1 LENSSEWK
9 CLCFNWQSQEC
20 EKSQALMDQACNLSY
35 LKGWDWEDNG
45 LRPAQARSS
54 WESISKITTAKKT
67 GSLAWVAENL
77 LWKHEVQNQ
86 VPSKK
91 KKKKVCEKTISRP
104 GENICKSNILR
115 TCIDKYINNPY
126 KLIKRLCNYNM
137 NEESE

>member
-1 LENSSEWK
+1 MRVYLQNNHSKKDWKFGLSGGEPALKAWSSK
-9 CLCFNWQSQEC
+9 PSP
-20 EKSQALMDQACNLSY
+20 
-35 LKGWDWEDNG
+35 LK
-45 LRPAQARSS
+45 
-54 WESISKITTAKKT
+54 
-67 GSLAWVAENL
+67 
-77 LWKHEVQNQ
+77 
-86 VPSKK
+86 KK